1 MAIIK
6 TGAQEINEN
15 GVREISVNI
24 ENGDLAALNDI
35 VSRYKFKDEAS
46 ALRFALA
53 VLYKAAGTDVVV
65 NGEPISPGASL
76 IEEASSGES

>member
-1 MAIIK
+1 MAITK
-6 TGAQEINEN
+6 TNQNECNEN
-15 GVREISVNI
+15 KVREISVKI
-24 ENGDLAALNDI
+24 ENGDLAALDDI

-65 NGEPISPGASL
+65 NGVPLSPGASL
-76 IEEASSGES
+76 VEGS